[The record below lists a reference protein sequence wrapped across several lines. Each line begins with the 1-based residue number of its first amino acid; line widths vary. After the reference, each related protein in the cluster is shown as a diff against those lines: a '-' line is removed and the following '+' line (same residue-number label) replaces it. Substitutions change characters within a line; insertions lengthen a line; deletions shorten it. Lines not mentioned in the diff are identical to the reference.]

1 MEKEPDSMATV
12 QMKGEYAPSEVYS
25 TAGSEA
31 PPAYRHQS
39 SSVKIAKIIALTVIA
54 SSFIIGSF
62 ILASTYLQAKASCD
76 QMQTLDSVLERELML
91 EALQQELPNA
101 EALLQ
106 SKPDD
111 NEISKDQKD
120 ETEKKEV
127 KVSESS
133 PPESESEN
141 DSSFSDSDESNELN
155 RVHIKLP
162 LELDLSELANA
173 ILENNQKSRMN
184 CVVERR
190 RAEEFVDAPPKT
202 MQLPFGVN
210 LTMDQKRK
218 RVTGE
223 RMAIFCESGVE
234 PRQEQQAEQIPQ
246 FMMPPQR
253 YPIPFGA
260 IPQQVPLTHMPQQMP
275 PHMQQQMPPHMQQ
288 QQQLP
293 QFAPPQFM
301 IRQMPPQQQQQQQQH
316 QPPQMM
322 HQMPPPIHQ
331 MPPNLPVPDQIMQ
344 APRPEQPEV
353 RIQLQRIPFP
363 IREDVSE
370 PVQIREILAGR
381 DMPNMSPQ
389 VQVQRVPLSVALQ
402 RAGIT
407 PDDLRNIQRMAEERI
422 QQELRHL
429 AAEDGNG
436 NQSSGDSSD
445 ASDEDDSDSQT
456 ESEQQPQILQIGRG
470 PFARNLIT
478 PVRIPVNMMQ
488 QETPEEPMASERPH
502 FVQPRSVRSVDS
514 VLTGQKRVKRC
525 ACDCAC

>member
-1 MEKEPDSMATV
+1 M
-12 QMKGEYAPSEVYS
+12 
-25 TAGSEA
+25 SEA
-31 PPAYRHQS
+31 
-39 SSVKIAKIIALTVIA
+39 
-54 SSFIIGSF
+54 
-62 ILASTYLQAKASCD
+62 
-76 QMQTLDSVLERELML
+76 
-91 EALQQELPNA
+91 
-101 EALLQ
+101 
-106 SKPDD
+106 
-111 NEISKDQKD
+111 
-120 ETEKKEV
+120 
-127 KVSESS
+127 SEN
-133 PPESESEN
+133 ESET
-141 DSSFSDSDESNELN
+141 DSSFSDSDESNEMN
-155 RVHIKLP
+155 RIHIKLP

-173 ILENNQKSRMN
+173 IIDNNQKSRMN

-190 RAEEFVDAPPKT
+190 RAEEFIDAPSKT

-210 LTMDQKRK
+210 LTTDPKRK

-234 PRQEQQAEQIPQ
+234 PRQEVEAEQVPQ
-246 FMMPPQR
+246 FMMPPPQR
-253 YPIPFGA
+253 YPISFGA
-260 IPQQVPLTHMPQQMP
+260 IPQQVPLTHMP
-275 PHMQQQMPPHMQQ
+275 HQMPPHMQQ

-301 IRQMPPQQQQQQQQH
+301 IRQMPQQQQQQQR
-316 QPPQMM
+316 PPQQMM

-363 IREDVSE
+363 IRGDVSE
-370 PVQIREILAGR
+370 PVQLREILAGR

-389 VQVQRVPLSVALQ
+389 VQVHRIPLSVALQ

-429 AAEDGNG
+429 AAEDSS

-445 ASDEDDSDSQT
+445 SSVEDEESDSQN

-470 PFARNLIT
+470 PFARSLIT

-488 QETPEEPMASERPH
+488 QETSEEAAPSDRPH
-502 FVQPRSVRSVDS
+502 CKAFFFKLRKINFLYSLTVVQPRSVRSVDN

>member
-12 QMKGEYAPSEVYS
+12 QMKSDYAASEVYS

-31 PPAYRHQS
+31 PPAYRHHS

-62 ILASTYLQAKASCD
+62 VLASTYLQARATCD

-106 SKPDD
+106 SKSEIHD
-111 NEISKDQKD
+111 NDISKDQKD
-120 ETEKKEV
+120 ESEKKTEAPQT
-127 KVSESS
+127 SDN
-133 PPESESEN
+133 ESEN
-141 DSSFSDSDESNELN
+141 DSSFSDSDESGEMN
-155 RVHIKLP
+155 RIHIKLP

-190 RAEEFVDAPPKT
+190 RAEEFIDEPSKT

-210 LTMDQKRK
+210 LTTDPKRK

-234 PRQEQQAEQIPQ
+234 PKQEQQAEQIPQ
-246 FMMPPQR
+246 FMMPPPQR
-253 YPIPFGA
+253 YPISFGA
-260 IPQQVPLTHMPQQMP
+260 IPQQVPLTHMPM
-275 PHMQQQMPPHMQQ
+275 QMPPHMQQ

-293 QFAPPQFM
+293 QFSPPQFM
-301 IRQMPPQQQQQQQQH
+301 IRQMPQQQQQR
-316 QPPQMM
+316 PPQPMM

-331 MPPNLPVPDQIMQ
+331 MPPNLPVPDQVMQ

-363 IREDVSE
+363 IRGDVSE
-370 PVQIREILAGR
+370 PINLREILSGR
-381 DMPNMSPQ
+381 DMSNASPQ

-429 AAEDGNG
+429 AAEDNI

-445 ASDEDDSDSQT
+445 SSDEEEESDSHS

-488 QETPEEPMASERPH
+488 QETPEEPAPSDRPH

-514 VLTGQKRVKRC
+514 VLTGEKRVKRC

>member
-12 QMKGEYAPSEVYS
+12 QMKAEYAASEVYS

-31 PPAYRHQS
+31 PP
-39 SSVKIAKIIALTVIA
+39 
-54 SSFIIGSF
+54 
-62 ILASTYLQAKASCD
+62 
-76 QMQTLDSVLERELML
+76 
-91 EALQQELPNA
+91 ELPNA

-106 SKPDD
+106 SKPDVHD
-111 NEISKDQKD
+111 NDISKDQKD
-120 ETEKKEV
+120 ETEKKEE
-127 KVSESS
+127 KVSEPSQPS
-133 PPESESEN
+133 ESESEN

-173 ILENNQKSRMN
+173 ILETNQKSRMN

-190 RAEEFVDAPPKT
+190 RAEEFIDAPSKT

-210 LTMDQKRK
+210 LTTDPKRK

-234 PRQEQQAEQIPQ
+234 PKQETQAEQIPQ
-246 FMMPPQR
+246 FMMPPPQR
-253 YPIPFGA
+253 HPISFGP
-260 IPQQVPLTHMPQQMP
+260 IPQQVPLTHMPY
-275 PHMQQQMPPHMQQ
+275 QMPPHMQQ

-301 IRQMPPQQQQQQQQH
+301 IRQVPQPQQQQQPQH
-316 QPPQMM
+316 PPQPMM
-322 HQMPPPIHQ
+322 HQ
-331 MPPNLPVPDQIMQ
+331 MPPNLPVPDQVMQ

-363 IREDVSE
+363 IRGDVSE
-370 PVQIREILAGR
+370 PVQIREILTGR
-381 DMPNMSPQ
+381 QMPNMSPQ
-389 VQVQRVPLSVALQ
+389 VQVQRIPLSVALQ

-422 QQELRHL
+422 QQEFRHL
-429 AAEDGNG
+429 AAEDSS

-445 ASDEDDSDSQT
+445 ASEDEEEENDSQT
-456 ESEQQPQILQIGRG
+456 ESEQQPQILQIGRV
-470 PFARNLIT
+470 PFARSLLQ

-488 QETPEEPMASERPH
+488 TETSEEPAPSNRPH

-525 ACDCAC
+525 ACDCSC

>member
-12 QMKGEYAPSEVYS
+12 QMKGDYAASEVYS

-31 PPAYRHQS
+31 PPAYRHHS

-62 ILASTYLQAKASCD
+62 ILASTYLQARATCD

-106 SKPDD
+106 SKMEIHD
-111 NEISKDQKD
+111 NDISKDQKD
-120 ETEKKEV
+120 ETEKKDE
-127 KVSESS
+127 KMTEAPQTSDN
-133 PPESESEN
+133 ESES
-141 DSSFSDSDESNELN
+141 DSSFSDSDESGEMN

-190 RAEEFVDAPPKT
+190 RAEEFIDAPSKT

-210 LTMDQKRK
+210 LTTDPKRK

-234 PRQEQQAEQIPQ
+234 PKQEQQAEQIPQ
-246 FMMPPQR
+246 FMMPPPQR
-253 YPIPFGA
+253 YPISFGA
-260 IPQQVPLTHMPQQMP
+260 IPQQVPLTHMP
-275 PHMQQQMPPHMQQ
+275 HQMPPHMQQ

-301 IRQMPPQQQQQQQQH
+301 IRQMPPQQQQQH
-316 QPPQMM
+316 QRPPQPMV

-331 MPPNLPVPDQIMQ
+331 MPPNLPVPDQVMQ

-363 IREDVSE
+363 IRGEVSE
-370 PVQIREILAGR
+370 PIQLREILTGR

-429 AAEDGNG
+429 AAEDSS
-436 NQSSGDSSD
+436 NQSSGDSADSSD
-445 ASDEDDSDSQT
+445 DEEESNSQD

-488 QETPEEPMASERPH
+488 QETPEEPAPSDRPH

-514 VLTGQKRVKRC
+514 VLTGEKRVKRC

>member
-1 MEKEPDSMATV
+1 MATV
-12 QMKGEYAPSEVYS
+12 QMKGDYAPSEVYS

-62 ILASTYLQAKASCD
+62 ILASTYLQARATCD

-106 SKPDD
+106 SKTDLHD
-111 NEISKDQKD
+111 NDISKDQKD
-120 ETEKKEV
+120 ETEKKEE
-127 KVSESS
+127 KLSESS
-133 PPESESEN
+133 QTSDNESEN
-141 DSSFSDSDESNELN
+141 DSSFSDGDESNEMN

-190 RAEEFVDAPPKT
+190 RAEEFIDAPSKT
-202 MQLPFGVN
+202 MELPFGVN
-210 LTMDQKRK
+210 LTTDPKRK

-234 PRQEQQAEQIPQ
+234 PKQEQQAEQIPQ
-246 FMMPPQR
+246 FMMPPPQR
-253 YPIPFGA
+253 YPISFGP
-260 IPQQVPLTHMPQQMP
+260 IPQQIPLTHMP
-275 PHMQQQMPPHMQQ
+275 HQMPPHMQQ

-301 IRQMPPQQQQQQQQH
+301 IRQMPQQQQQQQR
-316 QPPQMM
+316 PPQPMMPQMHQMPPQM

-331 MPPNLPVPDQIMQ
+331 MPPNLPIPDQIMQ

-363 IREDVSE
+363 IRGDVSE
-370 PVQIREILAGR
+370 PVQIREILTGR

-389 VQVQRVPLSVALQ
+389 VQVQRIPLSVALQ

-429 AAEDGNG
+429 AAEDSS

-445 ASDEDDSDSQT
+445 SSDEDEESDSQT
-456 ESEQQPQILQIGRG
+456 EQQPQILQIGRG

-488 QETPEEPMASERPH
+488 QETPEEPAPSDRPH
-502 FVQPRSVRSVDS
+502 FVQPRSVRSVDN

>member
-1 MEKEPDSMATV
+1 M
-12 QMKGEYAPSEVYS
+12 
-25 TAGSEA
+25 
-31 PPAYRHQS
+31 
-39 SSVKIAKIIALTVIA
+39 
-54 SSFIIGSF
+54 
-62 ILASTYLQAKASCD
+62 
-76 QMQTLDSVLERELML
+76 
-91 EALQQELPNA
+91 
-101 EALLQ
+101 
-106 SKPDD
+106 
-111 NEISKDQKD
+111 
-120 ETEKKEV
+120 
-127 KVSESS
+127 
-133 PPESESEN
+133 
-141 DSSFSDSDESNELN
+141 N

-173 ILENNQKSRMN
+173 ILESNQKSRMN

-190 RAEEFVDAPPKT
+190 RAEEFIDAPSKT

-210 LTMDQKRK
+210 LTTDPKRK

-234 PRQEQQAEQIPQ
+234 QKPEQQAEQIPQ
-246 FMMPPQR
+246 FMMPPPQR
-253 YPIPFGA
+253 YPISFGA
-260 IPQQVPLTHMPQQMP
+260 IPQQVPLTHMP
-275 PHMQQQMPPHMQQ
+275 HQMPPHMQQ

-301 IRQMPPQQQQQQQQH
+301 IRQIPEQQQQQQPQQR
-316 QPPQMM
+316 PPQPMM

-363 IREDVSE
+363 IRGDVSE
-370 PVQIREILAGR
+370 PVQIREILTGR
-381 DMPNMSPQ
+381 QMPNMSPQ
-389 VQVQRVPLSVALQ
+389 VQVQRIPLSVALQ

-429 AAEDGNG
+429 AADENSS
-436 NQSSGDSSD
+436 QSSGDSSD
-445 ASDEDDSDSQT
+445 SSDEEEESDSQG
-456 ESEQQPQILQIGRG
+456 EEQQPQILQIGRG

-488 QETPEEPMASERPH
+488 QETPEEPAPSDRPH
-502 FVQPRSVRSVDS
+502 CEFFVLSIFVQ
-514 VLTGQKRVKRC
+514 
-525 ACDCAC
+525 

>member
-12 QMKGEYAPSEVYS
+12 QMKADYAASDVYS

-31 PPAYRHQS
+31 PPAYRQQS

-101 EALLQ
+101 EALIQ
-106 SKPDD
+106 SKTTDIHD
-111 NEISKDQKD
+111 NDISKDQKD
-120 ETEKKEV
+120 ETEKKEP
-127 KVSESS
+127 KES
-133 PPESESEN
+133 PPTENESET
-141 DSSFSDSDESNELN
+141 DSSFSESEESGETN

-162 LELDLSELANA
+162 LELDLSDLANA

-184 CVVERR
+184 CVIERR
-190 RAEEFVDAPPKT
+190 RAEEFVDAPSKT

-210 LTMDQKRK
+210 LTTDPKRQ

-234 PRQEQQAEQIPQ
+234 PRHEQQAEQIPQ

-253 YPIPFGA
+253 YPIPFGP
-260 IPQQVPLTHMPQQMP
+260 IPQQVPLTHMPQQMQ
-275 PHMQQQMPPHMQQ
+275 PHIHQ

-301 IRQMPPQQQQQQQQH
+301 IRQMQMMPPQQQQQQQQ
-316 QPPQMM
+316 QQAPQQMM
-322 HQMPPPIHQ
+322 HHMPPPIHQ

-344 APRPEQPEV
+344 APRPEQPEM

-363 IREDVSE
+363 IRGDVSE
-370 PVQIREILAGR
+370 PVQIREILSGR
-381 DMPNMSPQ
+381 DMPNMTPQ
-389 VQVQRVPLSVALQ
+389 VQVQRIPLSVALQ

-429 AAEDGNG
+429 AAEDSNG
-436 NQSSGDSSD
+436 QSSGDSSD
-445 ASDEDDSDSQT
+445 SSDEDEDSQT

-488 QETPEEPMASERPH
+488 HETSEEPAPSDRPH

-514 VLTGQKRVKRC
+514 VLKGEKRVKRC
-525 ACDCAC
+525 ACECNC